1 MKELFIIHNNNNNNN
16 NNIYALIERISMLN
30 ALYVDKKKKENKKAL
45 QPRWHDIYIVHF
57 KTLEEC

>member
-1 MKELFIIHNNNNNNN
+1 MIPVTLSEIRWKNCLLFNNNNNN

-45 QPRWHDIYIVHF
+45 
-57 KTLEEC
+57 

>member
-1 MKELFIIHNNNNNNN
+1 MIPVTLSEIRWKNCLLFNNNNNNN

-45 QPRWHDIYIVHF
+45 
-57 KTLEEC
+57 